1 MTGTLHL
8 SIATPETALVDVK
21 ARMVRAMDE
30 SGSFGILPGHADFL
44 TVLPSSLVRW
54 RDEEDALHY
63 CAVRS
68 GVLTVSG
75 GKTVAIACREA
86 MLGDK
91 LDVLEAEIVA
101 ARQQEEEEERCA
113 RVEQAQMHARAVRQL
128 MRYMMHD
135 GGDAL
140 NAVLAEHNT

>member
-1 MTGTLHL
+1 MMRTLRL
-8 SIATPETALVDVK
+8 SIATPETALVDVA

-30 SGSFGILPGHADFL
+30 SGNFGVLPGHADFL

-54 RDEEDALHY
+54 RDEDGTLHY

-75 GKTVAIACREA
+75 GDTVAIACREA

-91 LDVLEAEIVA
+91 LSVMEAEIVA
-101 ARQQEEEEERCA
+101 AREQEEEEERCA